1 MFLFSFLQKHYIRFL
16 FHSRTIVLIVRKP
29 HFLLN
34 RFGTKSGVTFSEEL
48 RRRQAGFC
56 LFKRGSS
63 FTEKLEVLFSAS
75 MYFSWKFYLLHS
87 QNWFWIRKKYLST
100 YEVDNLLI
108 VQILLHLS
116 AVKCN
121 KQQKISRKIIVRSG
135 YFLHCKNS
143 DNRMDKIRHL
153 FSFLVLWSKR

>member
-16 FHSRTIVLIVRKP
+16 FHCRTIVLIVRKP

-75 MYFSWKFYLLHS
+75 MYFSWNY
-87 QNWFWIRKKYLST
+87 
-100 YEVDNLLI
+100 NLLT

-116 AVKCN
+116 AAKCN

-143 DNRMDKIRHL
+143 DNRMDEIRYL